1 MSDTPRV
8 DAAYREINRK
18 LQGQWCSHSPTE
30 QTAWD
35 IARQLE
41 RELAEAQR
49 KLEVWS
55 LRYAGLE
62 VLYLAAMKS

>member
-1 MSDTPRV
+1 MSDTPRTDV
-8 DAAYREINRK
+8 EAEENGLNRVV
-18 LQGQWCSHSPTE
+18 S
-30 QTAWD
+30 AD
-35 IARQLE
+35 FARQLE

-49 KLEVWS
+49 NLEVWS

>member
-1 MSDTPRV
+1 MSDTPRT
-8 DAAYREINRK
+8 DARIVLSRHNRPDA
-18 LQGQWCSHSPTE
+18 QVVS
-30 QTAWD
+30 AD
-35 IARQLE
+35 FARQLE

>member
-1 MSDTPRV
+1 MSDTPRTDV
-8 DAAYREINRK
+8 EAEENGLNRVV
-18 LQGQWCSHSPTE
+18 S
-30 QTAWD
+30 AD
-35 IARQLE
+35 FARQLE

>member
-1 MSDTPRV
+1 MMESLTPRTDV
-8 DAAYREINRK
+8 EAEENGLNRVV
-18 LQGQWCSHSPTE
+18 P
-30 QTAWD
+30 AD
-35 IARQLE
+35 FARQLE

>member
-1 MSDTPRV
+1 MSDTPRT
-8 DAAYREINRK
+8 DAFDGCAVGLDLCPCAEVIK
-18 LQGQWCSHSPTE
+18 DH
-30 QTAWD
+30 
-35 IARQLE
+35 ARQLE